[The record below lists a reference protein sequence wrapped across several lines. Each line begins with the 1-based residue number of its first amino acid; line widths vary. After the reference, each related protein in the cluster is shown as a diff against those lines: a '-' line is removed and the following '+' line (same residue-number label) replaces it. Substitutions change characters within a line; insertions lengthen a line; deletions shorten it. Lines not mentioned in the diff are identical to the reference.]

1 MMKLIFLTILA
12 LYNLSFAQAKI
23 TMNFSKSDST
33 IIIKEVK
40 LDSSF
45 SQIKF
50 FENNFF
56 CYKKNKIT
64 SLDFSGNEIWQ
75 HELIDSINSNFII
88 EENKIVFLDSNNDLI
103 CLDMKTGKV
112 MQSLGIDVEGKAFL
126 VSFDYM
132 GNNELIIPKETDSK
146 KAILLFFD
154 NGKLLCLDLETL
166 QEYWRKDFQD
176 VFVTNPTIFNNKI
189 IVGMKSGFVNL
200 IDANNG
206 ILLWKWKEKET
217 FELSKTIFYS
227 DTKSVY
233 FLDGDGFLFSLN
245 LLLGKLN
252 WKIEQN
258 KFISL
263 QMISDETK
271 FLIAQKENFNI
282 VQIDLASGKILK
294 EIKLDKS
301 IQKKISYAFRRNAK
315 LFLIAENKI
324 LMQTKNTFIEYYSNK
339 NLIVEYVISTDNK
352 FFIKDSQNNFIELQL
367 R

>member
-12 LYNLSFAQAKI
+12 LCNLSFAQAKI
-23 TMNFSKSDST
+23 TQNFSKSDSS

-40 LDSSF
+40 LDSSL

-64 SLDFSGNEIWQ
+64 SLDFSGSEIWQ
-75 HELIDSINSNFII
+75 HELIDSINSNFLI
-88 EENKIVFLDSNNDLI
+88 EESKIVFLDSNNDLI

-112 MQSLGIDVEGKAFL
+112 MQSLGIDIAGKAIL
-126 VSFDYM
+126 VSFDYS

-166 QEYWRKDFQD
+166 QEYWRKDFKD
-176 VFVTNPTIFNNKI
+176 EFVTNPTIFNNKI

-206 ILLWKWKEKET
+206 VLLWKWKEKET
-217 FELSKTIFYS
+217 FELSRTIFYS

-233 FLDGDGFLFSLN
+233 FLDEDGSLFSLN

-252 WKIEQN
+252 WKIEQT

-263 QMISDETK
+263 QMISGETK
-271 FLIAQKENFNI
+271 FIIAQKDNFNI
-282 VQIDLASGKILK
+282 VQIELASGKILK
-294 EIKLDKS
+294 EINLDKS
-301 IQKKISYAFRRNAK
+301 IQKKINHAFQRNAK

-324 LMQTKNTFIEYYSNK
+324 LMQMKDTFIEYYSHK
-339 NLIVEYVISTDNK
+339 NLIVDYVITIDDK